1 MDSIERKKRYNDRH
15 RAKNVEKLRE
25 QDRERKRLMR
35 LKQTNNPEAHDEQKR
50 KDKDRKILK
59 NATKSSTSSAT
70 STNSTPRPA
79 YKHNSTRADQ

>member
-1 MDSIERKKRYNDRH
+1 MDRKERKKRYNDRH

-50 KDKDRKILK
+50 KDKDRKYLRMPLSLLQ
-59 NATKSSTSSAT
+59 ALPLPPTRHQGLP
-70 STNSTPRPA
+70 TNTTQPG
-79 YKHNSTRADQ
+79 HDQ